1 MAAMS
6 NEACFVYMTAG
17 SKEEANAI
25 GKCLVEEKL
34 AACVNIID
42 GMTSIYCW
50 EGKLESESEAVLI
63 AKTMS
68 EQVEALTE
76 RVKALH
82 SYDCPC
88 IITLDILGGNQEFL
102 SWVEEKIAN

>member
-1 MAAMS
+1 MS

-17 SKEEANAI
+17 SKEEASTI
-25 GKCLVEEKL
+25 SRCLVEEKL

-42 GMTSIYCW
+42 GMTSIYRW
-50 EGKLESESEAVLI
+50 EGKLESASETVLI

-68 EQVEALTE
+68 GKVDALTE
-76 RVKALH
+76 RVKVLH

-88 IITLDILGGNQEFL
+88 IVTLDIQSGNQDFL
-102 SWVEEKIAN
+102 S